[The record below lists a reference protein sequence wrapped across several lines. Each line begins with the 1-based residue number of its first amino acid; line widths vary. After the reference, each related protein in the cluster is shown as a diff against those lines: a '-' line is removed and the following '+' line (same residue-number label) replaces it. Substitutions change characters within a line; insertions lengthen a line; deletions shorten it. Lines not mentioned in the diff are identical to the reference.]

1 MCKKI
6 SWKYYYLFIISILGK
21 NDGSVKGIRYFS
33 CGAKRGMFVRPDKII
48 LDKRGRSL
56 RNNNPKNS
64 TENNMIMRKSVSKGT
79 FKSAQC

>member
-1 MCKKI
+1 MKI
-6 SWKYYYLFIISILGK
+6 KFVKLLLNILFEFVISGK

-48 LDKRGRSL
+48 MDKRGRSL

-64 TENNMIMRKSVSKGT
+64 TENNMIMRKSVSKG
-79 FKSAQC
+79 KSEV

>member
-1 MCKKI
+1 M
-6 SWKYYYLFIISILGK
+6 FQFVILGK

-48 LDKRGRSL
+48 MDKRGRSL

>member
-1 MCKKI
+1 MDQVNSAYVLIC
-6 SWKYYYLFIISILGK
+6 ILGK

-48 LDKRGRSL
+48 MDKRGRSL

-64 TENNMIMRKSVSKGT
+64 TENNMIMRKSVSKG
-79 FKSAQC
+79 KSEV